1 MKRSQVLGIA
11 IVSALAIAGLSLT
24 FGGLD
29 AAQPIKSS
37 LVKGITAEKALFG
50 GRHHGG
56 WRGGDR
62 GGHIL
67 GRICGER
74 RAERIESLV
83 AFVENFV
90 DFTPD
95 QTQAWNNVTEAVRAG
110 SASIDQ
116 TCSDLEKEGRPET
129 APEKLAL
136 VETIMATG
144 LDVVQRIRPAFDSFY
159 QTLTEKQRKAID
171 DLTAKHRRR

>member
-11 IVSALAIAGLSLT
+11 FVSALSIAGLSLT
-24 FGGLD
+24 WGGLD

-37 LVKGITAEKALFG
+37 LAAGIAAGKAHFG
-50 GRHHGG
+50 GRHDGG

-62 GGHIL
+62 GGHGL

-74 RAERIESLV
+74 RAERIDDLV
-83 AFVENFV
+83 AFVEGFV
-90 DFTPD
+90 DFTPA

-116 TCSDLEKEGRPET
+116 TCSDLAKGDRPET
-129 APEKLAL
+129 APERLAR

-144 LDVVQRIRPAFDSFY
+144 LDVVQRIRPAFTAFY

-171 DLTAKHRRR
+171 DLIAKYRRH